1 MRQPNMSDAVA
12 TNQPITI
19 RAEVSTA
26 DANSCKF
33 TVSRSIHPSGV
44 HLFINR
50 EQAAG
55 SPLVERLFEISGIW
69 HVLVA
74 DDVVAIGKQSEGS
87 WPELKPKIA
96 AVIREQMRSGIPAI
110 LTSPRSIHTGERADA
125 EIQTLVQDLLDREVN
140 PAVDAHGGKI
150 VLTKVADR
158 HVYIEMTGGCQGCAS
173 SQLTLRQG
181 FERMVRRVAPE
192 VVEIVDVTDH
202 AHGQMPYYRPGPK

>member
-1 MRQPNMSDAVA
+1 MSDAIA
-12 TNQPITI
+12 ADQPITI

-26 DANSCKF
+26 DAHSCKF
-33 TVSRSIHPSGV
+33 TVSRSIHPGGV

-55 SPLVERLFEISGIW
+55 SPLVERLFEISGVW

-74 DDVVAIGKQSEGS
+74 DDVVAIGKQSEAS

-158 HVYIEMTGGCQGCAS
+158 CVYIEMTGGCQGCAS

>member
-1 MRQPNMSDAVA
+1 MSDAVA
-12 TNQPITI
+12 ADQPITI
-19 RAEVSTA
+19 RAEVSAA
-26 DANSCKF
+26 DVNTCKF
-33 TVSRSIHPSGV
+33 TVNRTIHPGGV
-44 HLFINR
+44 HLFINP

-55 SPLVERLFEISGIW
+55 SPLVERLFEISGVW

-74 DDVVAIGKQSEGS
+74 DDVVAIGKQSEAS

-96 AVIREQMRSGIPAI
+96 AVIREQLRSGIPAI
-110 LTSPRSIHTGERADA
+110 LTSPRSILTGERADA

-150 VLTKVADR
+150 VLTRVADR

-181 FERMVRRVAPE
+181 FERMVRRVVPE
-192 VVEIVDVTDH
+192 VLEIVDVTDH

>member
-1 MRQPNMSDAVA
+1 MSDAIA
-12 TNQPITI
+12 ANQPITI
-19 RAEVSTA
+19 RAEVSKA

-33 TVSRSIHPSGV
+33 TVNRTIHPGGV

-55 SPLVERLFEISGIW
+55 SPLVERLFEISGVW

-74 DDVVAIGKQSEGS
+74 DDVVAIGKQSEAS
-87 WPELKPKIA
+87 WPELKPTIA
-96 AVIREQMRSGIPAI
+96 AVIREQLRSGVPAI
-110 LTSPRSIHTGERADA
+110 LTGPRSIHTGERADA

-158 HVYIEMTGGCQGCAS
+158 HLYIEMTGGCQGCAS

-181 FERMVRRVAPE
+181 FERMVRRVVPE

-202 AHGQMPYYRPGPK
+202 SQGQMPYYRPGSP

>member
-1 MRQPNMSDAVA
+1 MRHPNMSDAIA
-12 TNQPITI
+12 ANQPISI

-26 DANSCKF
+26 DVNTCKF
-33 TVSRSIHPSGV
+33 TVSRTIHPGGV
-44 HLFINR
+44 HLFISR

-55 SPLVERLFEISGIW
+55 SPLVERLFEISGVW

-74 DDVVAIGKQSEGS
+74 DDVVAIGKHSEPP

-96 AVIREQMRSGIPAI
+96 AVIREQLRSGIPAI
-110 LTSPRSIHTGERADA
+110 LSSPKSIHTGEHADA

-140 PAVDAHGGKI
+140 PAVGAHGGKI

-158 HVYIEMTGGCQGCAS
+158 HLYIEMTGGCQGCAS

-181 FERMVRRVAPE
+181 FERMVRRVVPE

-202 AHGQMPYYRPGPK
+202 ARGQMPYYRPGS

>member
-1 MRQPNMSDAVA
+1 MSDAIA
-12 TNQPITI
+12 ADQPITI

-26 DANSCKF
+26 DAHSCKF
-33 TVSRSIHPSGV
+33 TVSRSIHPGGV

-55 SPLVERLFEISGIW
+55 SPLVERLFEISGVW

-74 DDVVAIGKQSEGS
+74 DDVVAIGKQSEAS

-96 AVIREQMRSGIPAI
+96 AVIREQLRSGIPAI
-110 LTSPRSIHTGERADA
+110 LTTPRSIHTGERADA
-125 EIQTLVQDLLDREVN
+125 EIRTLVQDLLDREVN

-158 HVYIEMTGGCQGCAS
+158 HLYIEMTGGCQGCAS

-181 FERMVRRVAPE
+181 FERMVRRVVPE

>member
-1 MRQPNMSDAVA
+1 MSDAVA
-12 TNQPITI
+12 ADQPITI

-26 DANSCKF
+26 DLNTCKF
-33 TVSRSIHPSGV
+33 TVNRTIHSGGV
-44 HLFINR
+44 HLFISR

-55 SPLVERLFEISGIW
+55 SPLVERLFEISGVW

-74 DDVVAIGKQSEGS
+74 DDVVAIGKQSEAS
-87 WPELKPKIA
+87 WPELKPTIA
-96 AVIREQMRSGIPAI
+96 AVIREQLRSGMPAI
-110 LTSPRSIHTGERADA
+110 LSSPRNIHTGEHADA
-125 EIQTLVQDLLDREVN
+125 EIRTLVQELLDREVN

-158 HVYIEMTGGCQGCAS
+158 HLYIEMTGGCQGCAS

-181 FERMVRRVAPE
+181 FERMVRRVVPE

-202 AHGQMPYYRPGPK
+202 SQGQLPYYRPGSA